1 MALSAAKSDLT
12 LSMTGEDETAQMLM
26 DAKDRVEALE
36 GKLKSLKQAGDAQA
50 AAAQKQSTALGAV
63 NSRMVTV
70 SKSATNVIEGFDK
83 TAGAIGKVTATLGF
97 WGAAITGAVA
107 LGSELISMLSA
118 TSGEVARLEGELAA
132 SKKGADE
139 FATSMREMT
148 TAIAGAQISSNNLAT
163 STATLRSKMAALRG
177 DLVGAEFERRQA
189 EQLALA
195 GQILDTEAKMAE
207 SRAAQTKAMEQAA
220 KAQAQVEEGT
230 KKEAAL
236 RKDIQNA
243 ELDRKLGLKTQ
254 DAEILHLKSLQLQQ
268 TIGENKENKNILAG
282 AERRTKELDTQV
294 ESLVEQKNLMREIM
308 GLMQGQK
315 FEVPGATDPDKPPK
329 PRGGGGGP
337 AKETEREKR
346 DRELRQEKERRQ
358 QEIRMNREFTAQV
371 LENARIRDE
380 RLEAEAKAQKEAAE
394 ARRKL
399 AQEQALSERMSDA
412 KPVLDFASAL
422 TSNLVPALSEVQGLM
437 DEVTNIFDK
446 FTEGQTS
453 MTQAL
458 GQGAMEIAA
467 FAAKS
472 IGGVKA
478 EAAVRAIY
486 EGAMGFAT
494 LATPAISAG
503 HFTAAAMLAGV
514 ATGVIGGGGASASAS
529 ASKGIGKPSASTGA
543 STGGGS
549 GNGGPVTN
557 VYNLTA
563 GVIDG
568 QSTTRAFRRAELQSR
583 GSGFATAGGW

>member
-1 MALSAAKSDLT
+1 
-12 LSMTGEDETAQMLM
+12 MTGEDETAQMLM

-36 GKLKSLKQAGDAQA
+36 GKLKGLKAAGDQQA
-50 AAAQKQSTALGAV
+50 ASAQKQSTAMGAV
-63 NSRMVTV
+63 NSRMVSVAT
-70 SKSATNVIEGFDK
+70 SAKGAIEGFDK

-107 LGSELISMLSA
+107 LGAELIGMLSA

-148 TAIAGAQISSNNLAT
+148 TAIAAAQISSNNLAT

-195 GQILDTEAKMAE
+195 GQILDTETKMAE
-207 SRAAQTKAMEQAA
+207 SRSAQTKAMEQAA
-220 KAQAQVEEGT
+220 KAQAQVEEGA

-236 RKDIQNA
+236 RQDIQKA
-243 ELDRKLGLKTQ
+243 ELDRKLGIKTE
-254 DAEILHLKSLQLQQ
+254 DTEILHLKSLQLQQ
-268 TIGENKENKNILAG
+268 TIGENKENRNILAG

-294 ESLVEQKNLMREIM
+294 ESLVEQKNLMRDIM

-329 PRGGGGGP
+329 PTGGSGGGTK
-337 AKETEREKR
+337 KETEREKR

-394 ARRKL
+394 ARKKL
-399 AQEQALSERMSDA
+399 AQEQAAAERMSDA
-412 KPVLDFASAL
+412 QPVMDFANAL

-437 DEVTNIFDK
+437 DEVTSIFEK
-446 FTEGQTS
+446 FTDGQTS

-529 ASKGIGKPSASTGA
+529 ASKGMGKPSTSPSGN
-543 STGGGS
+543 GGG
-549 GNGGPVTN
+549 GNNGGPVTN

>member
-50 AAAQKQSTALGAV
+50 AQARQQSSALGAV

-70 SKSATNVIEGFDK
+70 SKSAEGVIEGFDK
-83 TAGAIGKVTATLGF
+83 SAAAIGKVTGVLGF
-97 WGAAITGAVA
+97 WGAAITGAVSLAVELYDAISNTTSAVNQQKEAFDGAINSAAAYTAMLANVSKAAVDAAAKAAVATQGALAIDVELAKRAA
-107 LGSELISMLSA
+107 LGEEA
-118 TSGEVARLEGELAA
+118 VA
-132 SKKGADE
+132 K
-139 FATSMREMT
+139 
-148 TAIAGAQISSNNLAT
+148 
-163 STATLRSKMAALRG
+163 
-177 DLVGAEFERRQA
+177 AEFTARQA
-189 EQLALA
+189 AMKERAKLAEDERKQVEDQLKAAQVTYQGGLNALS
-195 GQILDTEAKMAE
+195 ILDTKI
-207 SRAAQTKAMEQAA
+207 AA
-220 KAQAQVEEGT
+220 
-230 KKEAAL
+230 
-236 RKDIQNA
+236 R
-243 ELDRKLGLKTQ
+243 
-254 DAEILHLKSLQLQQ
+254 DAEIQRRLRGGLADTVGIREAEKLLLVNARNDLADEQLKAEESIKRLRNQLTEMGVLADKVAELQA
-268 TIGENKENKNILAG
+268 TP
-282 AERRTKELDTQV
+282 
-294 ESLVEQKNLMREIM
+294 
-308 GLMQGQK
+308 
-315 FEVPGATDPDKPPK
+315 EVITMDPLTVDPTK
-329 PRGGGGGP
+329 PRGGGSGP
-337 AKETEREKR
+337 AKETDREKR

-394 ARRKL
+394 ARKKL

-422 TSNLVPALSEVQGLM
+422 TSNLVPALGEVQGLM

-486 EGAMGFAT
+486 EAAMGFAT
-494 LATPAISAG
+494 LSTPALSIG
-503 HFTAAAMLAGV
+503 HFTAAAMLTGV
-514 ATGVIGGGGASASAS
+514 ATGVIGGSAAPSAGAAP
-529 ASKGIGKPSASTGA
+529 KGIGKPSTSHSGSA
-543 STGGGS
+543 GGGNN
-549 GNGGPVTN
+549 NGGPVTN

>member
-1 MALSAAKSDLT
+1 
-12 LSMTGEDETAQMLM
+12 
-26 DAKDRVEALE
+26 
-36 GKLKSLKQAGDAQA
+36 
-50 AAAQKQSTALGAV
+50 
-63 NSRMVTV
+63 
-70 SKSATNVIEGFDK
+70 
-83 TAGAIGKVTATLGF
+83 
-97 WGAAITGAVA
+97 
-107 LGSELISMLSA
+107 
-118 TSGEVARLEGELAA
+118 
-132 SKKGADE
+132 
-139 FATSMREMT
+139 
-148 TAIAGAQISSNNLAT
+148 
-163 STATLRSKMAALRG
+163 
-177 DLVGAEFERRQA
+177 
-189 EQLALA
+189 
-195 GQILDTEAKMAE
+195 
-207 SRAAQTKAMEQAA
+207 
-220 KAQAQVEEGT
+220 
-230 KKEAAL
+230 
-236 RKDIQNA
+236 
-243 ELDRKLGLKTQ
+243 
-254 DAEILHLKSLQLQQ
+254 LKSLQLQQ
-268 TIGENKENKNILAG
+268 TIGENKENRNILAS

-329 PRGGGGGP
+329 PRGGSGP
-337 AKETEREKR
+337 AKETDREKR

-394 ARRKL
+394 ARKKL

-422 TSNLVPALSEVQGLM
+422 TSNLVPALGEVQGLM
-437 DEVTNIFDK
+437 DEVTNIFEK

-529 ASKGIGKPSASTGA
+529 ASKGIGKPSSSTGA
-543 STGGGS
+543 SAGGGS